1 MTDDQLDRRVRDADP
16 YRPEVIAHL
25 DGVAQDL
32 LEEIMSTPVLE
43 SVIEPPERRRSRP
56 RRRLLGG
63 LATAGVAAAVLAVA
77 FGTAIVQTDQPG
89 GKEAAPEPRSSSV
102 APGRT
107 AYSAM
112 VLKAAEENPR
122 LLIDQPGW
130 KATSADGFAE
140 REGSITYSNGARSIR
155 MSWYKAT
162 EYDGRYKDRLQTS
175 KPEPVQ
181 VDRWPGHLFRYSER
195 EFEVI
200 LQPRD
205 GSMVE
210 VRTASA
216 YTRADFDR
224 VLASVIR
231 VDARTWLAA
240 LPAEIVT
247 PELVDERRAA
257 VLADVPLPPGFD
269 PATLHV
275 EGVNDSYQ
283 FGIQVLG
290 PVGCAWITEWTRAK
304 KSGDD
309 AALRRAADA
318 LRGSHNWKA
327 LQQIDKD
334 GDWAEGL
341 WEIADTVAAGKP
353 IHPKMF
359 NPCNPEG

>member
-1 MTDDQLDRRVRDADP
+1 MTDEQFDRRVRDADP

-25 DGVAQDL
+25 DGAAQDL
-32 LEEIMSTPVLE
+32 LEEIMSTPILE
-43 SVIEPPERRRSRP
+43 SVPEPPGRRPRP

-77 FGTAIVQTDQPG
+77 FGIAIVQPDQPG
-89 GKEAAPEPRSSSV
+89 GGETSPGTSSTSAAP
-102 APGRT
+102 GGT
-107 AYSAM
+107 TGYSAM

-130 KATSADGFAE
+130 TAKDVDGFAKKD
-140 REGSITYSNGARSIR
+140 GSITYSNGGRLFTID
-155 MSWYKAT
+155 WYAAS
-162 EYDGRYKDRLQTS
+162 EYDERRRGRLESGKA
-175 KPEPVQ
+175 EPVT
-181 VDRWPGHLFRYSER
+181 VDRQPGELFQHSASD
-195 EFEVI
+195 FTVV
-200 LQPRD
+200 LPPRD

-210 VRTASA
+210 LRTSSPF
-216 YTRADFDR
+216 TRSDLDQI
-224 VLASVIR
+224 LASVVR

-247 PELVDERRAA
+247 PERVNERAAA

-269 PATLHV
+269 PATLDV
-275 EGVNDSYQ
+275 EGINSPYH
-283 FGIQVLG
+283 FGVQVLG

-318 LRGSHNWKA
+318 LRSSHNWKV
-327 LQQIDKD
+327 LQQMDKE
-334 GDWAEGL
+334 GAWAEGF

-359 NPCNPEG
+359 NPCDPEQ

>member
-1 MTDDQLDRRVRDADP
+1 MTDEQLDRRIRDADP
-16 YRPEVIAHL
+16 YRPDVIASL

-32 LEEIMSTPVLE
+32 LEEIMSTPILE
-43 SVIEPPERRRSRP
+43 SVTEPPGRRHRP
-56 RRRLLGG
+56 RRRLMGG

-77 FGTAIVQTDQPG
+77 IGISVVKTDQPG
-89 GKEAAPEPRSSSV
+89 GHEAFPKTSST
-102 APGRT
+102 AETPGT
-107 AYSAM
+107 TSYSAM

-122 LLIDQPGW
+122 LLVDQPGW
-130 KATSADGFAE
+130 KATSADGFAK
-140 REGSITYSNGARSIR
+140 REGSITYSNGAQSIR
-155 MSWYKAT
+155 MSWYEAS
-162 EYDGRYKDRLQTS
+162 EYDGRYKDRLQVS
-175 KPEPVQ
+175 EPESVQ
-181 VDRWPGHLFRYSER
+181 VDSWPGDLFRYNAR

-224 VLASVIR
+224 VLASVVR

-247 PELVDERRAA
+247 PGRVNERTAA

-269 PATLHV
+269 PATLNV
-275 EGVNDSYQ
+275 EGVNDADQ

-318 LRGSHNWKA
+318 LRSSHTWKA
-327 LQQIDKD
+327 LQQIDK
-334 GDWAEGL
+334 GGYWAEGF
-341 WEIADTVAAGKP
+341 WEIADTVAAGRP

-359 NPCNPEG
+359 NPCNPQG

>member
-1 MTDDQLDRRVRDADP
+1 MTDEQLDRRVRDADP
-16 YRPEVIAHL
+16 YRPEVVAHL
-25 DGVAQDL
+25 DGVAQNL

-43 SVIEPPERRRSRP
+43 SVTEPPGQRRSRP
-56 RRRLLGG
+56 RRRLMSG
-63 LATAGVAAAVLAVA
+63 LASAGIAAAILGVV
-77 FGTAIVQTDQPG
+77 FGTSILKTEQPG
-89 GKEAAPEPRSSSV
+89 SHEASPETNSTSE
-102 APGRT
+102 APGT
-107 AYSAM
+107 TTYSAM

-130 KATSADGFAE
+130 KATHVDGFAE
-140 REGSITYSNGARSIR
+140 RAGSITYSNGGRSIR
-155 MSWYKAT
+155 MSWYQAS
-162 EYDGRYKDRLQTS
+162 EYDGRYKDRLQIS
-175 KPEPVQ
+175 KPESVQ

-210 VRTASA
+210 VRTATA

-247 PELVDERRAA
+247 PERLDERRAA

-269 PATLHV
+269 PATVNV
-275 EGVNDSYQ
+275 EGVNDSDQ

-318 LRGSHNWKA
+318 LRSSHNWKA
-327 LQQIDKD
+327 LQQIDKGGYWAD
-334 GDWAEGL
+334 GF

-359 NPCNPEG
+359 NPCNPEE

>member
-1 MTDDQLDRRVRDADP
+1 MTDEQLDRRVRDADP
-16 YRPEVIAHL
+16 YRPEVVARL
-25 DGVAQDL
+25 DGAAQDL
-32 LEEIMSTPVLE
+32 LEEIMSTPILE
-43 SVIEPPERRRSRP
+43 SVPEPPGRRPRP
-56 RRRLLGG
+56 RRRVLGG

-77 FGTAIVQTDQPG
+77 FGIAMVKPDQP
-89 GKEAAPEPRSSSV
+89 AASPETPST
-102 APGRT
+102 AATPGT
-107 AYSAM
+107 TSYSAM

-130 KATSADGFAE
+130 KATDVDGFAK
-140 REGSITYSNGARSIR
+140 REGSITYRNGGRLIR
-155 MSWYKAT
+155 MSWYEAS
-162 EYDGRYKDRLQTS
+162 EYDGRYKDRLQVS
-175 KPEPVQ
+175 KPESVQ
-181 VDRWPGHLFRYSER
+181 VDRWPGDLFRYNER

-224 VLASVIR
+224 VLASVVR

-247 PELVDERRAA
+247 PERVDERAAA

-269 PATLHV
+269 PATLNV
-275 EGVNDSYQ
+275 EGVNDAYQ
-283 FGIQVLG
+283 FGVQVLG

-304 KSGDD
+304 KSNDD

-318 LRGSHNWKA
+318 LRGSHNWKV
-327 LQQIDKD
+327 LQQMDPE
-334 GDWAEGL
+334 GDWPKGF
-341 WEIADTVAAGKP
+341 WETADRVASGDP
-353 IHPKMF
+353 VHPKMF
-359 NPCNPEG
+359 NPCDPEQ

>member
-1 MTDDQLDRRVRDADP
+1 MTDEQLDRRVRDADP
-16 YRPEVIAHL
+16 YRPEVVARL
-25 DGVAQDL
+25 DGIAQDL

-43 SVIEPPERRRSRP
+43 SVTEPPARRPRP

-63 LATAGVAAAVLAVA
+63 FATAGVAAAVLAVA
-77 FGTAIVQTDQPG
+77 FGTAIVQTDRPG
-89 GKEAAPEPRSSSV
+89 GQDRAPEPRSSSV
-102 APGRT
+102 APGTT

-122 LLIDQPGW
+122 LLIDEPGW
-130 KATSADGFAE
+130 KATSMDGFAK
-140 REGSITYSNGARSIR
+140 RDGSIVYSNGARSIR
-155 MSWYKAT
+155 MSWYEAS
-162 EYDGRYKDRLQTS
+162 EYDGRYQDRLDVS
-175 KPEPVQ
+175 KPESVQ
-181 VDRWPGHLFRYSER
+181 VDRWPGHLFRYNER

-210 VRTASA
+210 VRTATA

-231 VDARTWLAA
+231 VDAQTWLAA

-247 PELVDERRAA
+247 PQRVNERTAA

-269 PATLHV
+269 PATLNI
-275 EGVNDSYQ
+275 EGVNDPYH

-327 LQQIDKD
+327 LQQIDK
-334 GDWAEGL
+334 GGAWAEGF

-353 IHPKMF
+353 VHPKMF